1 MELNRGDIVIVNFY
15 PKKGDAPQG
24 HFLDSVSPQ
33 VGKIR
38 PAVIISGDE
47 ENSILDTVILM
58 PLSTDLIDDMTP
70 YRMRLGSRKNLKEDS
85 DILINQIRT
94 LSKIRI
100 KEKIAKL
107 TKDEYNQLIENLC
120 KNFS

>member
-1 MELNRGDIVIVNFY
+1 MELNRGDIVIVNLY
-15 PKKGDAPQG
+15 PKKGDE
-24 HFLDSVSPQ
+24 

-38 PAVIISGDE
+38 PAVIISGDD

-58 PLSTDLIDDMTP
+58 PLSTDLIDNMTP
-70 YRMRLGSRKNLKEDS
+70 YRMRIEKRDNLKQDS

-100 KEKIAKL
+100 TDKIAKL
-107 TKDEYNQLIENLC
+107 TSNEYKELINNLC
-120 KNFS
+120 KNF